1 MAKARWKSEKM
12 FSAYR
17 KAEQGK
23 GRDADYDG
31 KKPNMPS
38 LKPLIEKK

>member
-1 MAKARWKSEKM
+1 M

-23 GRDADYDG
+23 GRDADYDE
-31 KKPNMPS
+31 KEKTNMPS
-38 LKPLIEKK
+38 LKLLIERHMLNV